1 MKKIYKKAAAIGV
14 GLIIVSG
21 NMVPAFAEETSKA
34 SEAIV
39 KQTIT
44 TQNYGQVV
52 DGKPIITL
60 DTIIKSAID
69 NSDKLALKSK
79 EISMY
84 RSKMDLQDKTNDFYE
99 SIGQKKYDFP
109 YDKLE
114 LQEKQTKQSKDF
126 LVDQIANDIIGKYNV
141 IILKQIDLNK
151 AKDNLEIKNKELA
164 DVRTKLRVGM
174 ATDNQL
180 NDKEIEIKA
189 LNDDIKAKED
199 SLKNVTDYLGVLTS
213 LNLSNYTLDQNIKY
227 DVFRIEG
234 SEEGYFDDKIDTY
247 LKYNDEMIKLSKD
260 YLKELKDDGI
270 KNILKNDIPS
280 IPDKNKFAGV
290 DKTTGAPTFDSN
302 GYALALINYMQNQQI
317 FLKKSDAYGSYLDG
331 QYNLEETKVKL
342 DDARK
347 NLKNGLKECY
357 STLLDLENKINTVK
371 EQINSANTKLTYAKS
386 QVDIGMMTENN
397 YKAAVLKSKDLDTS
411 LRQLINTY
419 NTLKESI
426 QKPWILNTK

>member
-14 GLIIVSG
+14 GLIVISG
-21 NMVPAFAEETSKA
+21 NIVPAFAEETSKS

-44 TQNYGQVV
+44 TQNYGQAV

-60 DTIIKSAID
+60 DIIIKSAID

-84 RSKMDLQDKTNDFYE
+84 RNKMDLQDKTNDFYE

-126 LVDQIANDIIGKYNV
+126 LADQIANDITGKYNA

-164 DVRTKLRVGM
+164 DVRTKVSVGM

-180 NDKEIEIKA
+180 NDKGIEIKA
-189 LNDDIKAKED
+189 LQDDIKAKED
-199 SLKNVTDYLGVLTS
+199 SLKNATDYLGVLTNF
-213 LNLSNYTLDQNIKY
+213 NLSNYTLDQNIEY

-234 SEEGYFDDKIDTY
+234 SEEEYFDDKIDTY

-280 IPDKNKFAGV
+280 IPDKTKFAGV
-290 DKTTGAPTFDSN
+290 DKTTGIPNFDSN
-302 GYALALINYMQNQQI
+302 GYALALIGYMQNQQI
-317 FLKKSDAYGSYLDG
+317 FLKKLDAYGSYLDG
-331 QYNLEETKVKL
+331 QYNLEESRVKI

-426 QKPWILNTK
+426 QKPWILKTK

>member
-1 MKKIYKKAAAIGV
+1 MKKIYKKAAAIGI
-14 GLIIVSG
+14 GLIVISG
-21 NMVPAFAEETSKA
+21 NIVPAFAVETSKS

-39 KQTIT
+39 KQTII
-44 TQNYGQVV
+44 TQNYGQVA

-60 DTIIKSAID
+60 DIIIKSAID
-69 NSDKLALKSK
+69 NSENLALKSK

-84 RSKMDLQDKTNDFYE
+84 RNKMDLQDKTNDFYE

-126 LVDQIANDIIGKYNV
+126 LVDQIANDITGKYNA
-141 IILKQIDLNK
+141 IIMKQIDLNK

-164 DVRTKLRVGM
+164 DVRTKVSVGM

-180 NDKEIEIKA
+180 NDKGIEIKA

-199 SLKNVTDYLGVLTS
+199 SLKNATDYLGVLTN
-213 LNLSNYTLDQNIKY
+213 LNLSNYTLDENIEY

-270 KNILKNDIPS
+270 KNILKSGIPS
-280 IPDKNKFAGV
+280 IPDKTKFAGV
-290 DKTTGAPTFDSN
+290 DNTTGSPTFDSS
-302 GYALALINYMQNQQI
+302 GYALALIGYMQNQQV
-317 FLKKSDAYGSYLDG
+317 FLKKLDAYGSYLDG
-331 QYNLEETKVKL
+331 KYNLEESKVKL

-357 STLLDLENKINTVK
+357 STLLDLENKINTIK
-371 EQINSANTKLTYAKS
+371 EQINSTNTKLTYAKS

-419 NTLKESI
+419 NTLKDSI

>member
-1 MKKIYKKAAAIGV
+1 MKKIYKKAAAIGI
-14 GLIIVSG
+14 GLIVISG
-21 NMVPAFAEETSKA
+21 NIVPAFAVETSKS

-44 TQNYGQVV
+44 TQNYGQVA

-60 DTIIKSAID
+60 DIIIKSAID
-69 NSDKLALKSK
+69 NSENLALKSK

-84 RSKMDLQDKTNDFYE
+84 RNKMDLQDKTNDFYE

-126 LVDQIANDIIGKYNV
+126 LVDQIANDITGKYNA
-141 IILKQIDLNK
+141 IIMKQIDLNK

-164 DVRTKLRVGM
+164 DVRTKVSVGM

-180 NDKEIEIKA
+180 NDKGIEIKA

-199 SLKNVTDYLGVLTS
+199 SLKNATDYLGVLTN
-213 LNLSNYTLDQNIKY
+213 LNLSNYTLDENIEY

-270 KNILKNDIPS
+270 KNILKSDIPS
-280 IPDKNKFAGV
+280 IPDKTKFAGV
-290 DKTTGAPTFDSN
+290 DNTTGSPTFDSS
-302 GYALALINYMQNQQI
+302 GYALALIGYMQNQQI
-317 FLKKSDAYGSYLDG
+317 FLKKLDAYGSYLDG
-331 QYNLEETKVKL
+331 QYNLDESKVKL

-426 QKPWILNTK
+426 QKPWTLNTK

>member
-1 MKKIYKKAAAIGV
+1 MKKIYKKAAAIGI
-14 GLIIVSG
+14 GLIVISG
-21 NMVPAFAEETSKA
+21 NIVPAFAVETSKS

-44 TQNYGQVV
+44 TQNYGQVA

-60 DTIIKSAID
+60 DIIIKSAID
-69 NSDKLALKSK
+69 NSENLALKSK

-84 RSKMDLQDKTNDFYE
+84 RNKMDLQDKTNDFYE

-126 LVDQIANDIIGKYNV
+126 LVDQIANDITGKYNA
-141 IILKQIDLNK
+141 IIMKQIDLNK

-164 DVRTKLRVGM
+164 DVRTKVSVGM

-180 NDKEIEIKA
+180 NDKGIEIKA

-199 SLKNVTDYLGVLTS
+199 SLKNATDYLGVLTN
-213 LNLSNYTLDQNIKY
+213 LNLSNYTLDENIEY

-270 KNILKNDIPS
+270 KNILKSDIPS
-280 IPDKNKFAGV
+280 IPDKTKFEGV
-290 DKTTGAPTFDSN
+290 DNTTGSPTFDSS
-302 GYALALINYMQNQQI
+302 GYALALIGYMQNQQI
-317 FLKKSDAYGSYLDG
+317 FLKKLDAYGSYLDG
-331 QYNLEETKVKL
+331 QYNLDESKVKL